1 MKIRL
6 ALLLAC
12 LPVVVAAASSM
23 GGYHLVNKIP
33 LTGDGTYWDYMAVD
47 EGARR
52 LYVSHDTKL
61 DVIDLDSEKVVGE
74 VSNLNRVHGTAI
86 APKLGRGFVS
96 SGGSNIVTIFDLK
109 TLRHISEVPAGESPD
124 GVLYE
129 SVTDLVFAFNKRGD
143 SVTVFKASDG
153 TVVKTIE
160 LGGGPEFPV
169 SDAQGGVWVNLE
181 NKSTL
186 VRIDARTL
194 TVTGRWPVDPCEG
207 PSSMAIDRK
216 HRRLLIGCNNE
227 HVGSPM
233 MAVADPDSGKIVTTV
248 PIGIHVDATVYE
260 PSTGLVFNAN
270 NGSVT
275 VIHQDSPDKYS
286 VVETVETQFKA
297 NTMALDPKT
306 HKIYLSTA
314 DFGPPPAP
322 TAETPHPARPMLL
335 GTFKVLVFAK

>member
-1 MKIRL
+1 MKIRF
-6 ALLLAC
+6 AVLLLFPSLLIAGT
-12 LPVVVAAASSM
+12 LM
-23 GGYHLVNKIP
+23 GGYHLLNKIP

-61 DVIDLDSEKVVGE
+61 DVIDLDTEKPVGE
-74 VSNLNRVHGTAI
+74 VSDLGRVHGTAL

-96 SGGSNIVTIFDLK
+96 SGGLNKVTIFDLK
-109 TLRHISEVPAGESPD
+109 TLKHITEVPAGENPD
-124 GVLYE
+124 GILYE
-129 SVTDLVFAFNKRGD
+129 SVTDRVFAFNKRGD
-143 SVTVFKASDG
+143 SVTIFKASDG
-153 TVVKTIE
+153 TVLKTVE

-169 SDAQGGVWVNLE
+169 SDGQGNVWTNLE
-181 NKSTL
+181 DKSTL
-186 VRIDARTL
+186 IRLDARTME
-194 TVTGRWPVDPCEG
+194 VTGRWPVDPCEG

-216 HRRLLIGCNNE
+216 NRRLFIGCNNE

-286 VVETVETQFKA
+286 IVETVETQFKA

-314 DFGPPPAP
+314 EFGPAPAVTP
-322 TAETPHPARPMLL
+322 ETPKPVRPMLP
-335 GTFKVLVFAK
+335 GTFKVLVLGR